1 MITINP
7 SSSFGSR
14 TQYYV
19 QIDTTAFTDAAG
31 NRYAGIADLTSWDFT
46 AETVEHLV
54 TFVDHDGAPLKEEMV
69 EDGYAATAPTNLT
82 REGHTFVGWDT
93 DFSNVTE
100 DLMVTAQWTINEYTI
115 TFDTD
120 GGSSVLAITQD
131 YGTAITAPADPTKE
145 GHTFASWDTFIP
157 STMPAQNKTITA
169 RWDVNQ
175 YTITFDT
182 AGGSSVG
189 EITQDYG
196 TAITAPVNP
205 TKEGNTFTGWD
216 TTIPA
221 TMPAQNMTITAQ
233 WELTAVQRVIN
244 SILGLPDADDV
255 ELMDGEQIKLASKL
269 YNDLSKSEKQEIPN
283 DLVSSLKLVGTAYAE
298 LNMVDNTSGLSI
310 KSSEETVLDP
320 NLELVVEE
328 VDEASDHNLVIEQTF
343 GDKKLLQVFDISLML
358 DGQKVQPSGTIRVS
372 IPIPTEL
379 LDGFENHQIVYI
391 SEDGTAT
398 VIPSTVEGN
407 MIWFETDHFSDYG
420 IIADAVSSET
430 DTDKESIPKTGED
443 SVLFSLE
450 FFVFSAILILFV
462 FLLKRRKIKQYI
474 GLLKY

>member
-221 TMPAQNMTITAQ
+221 TMPST
-233 WELTAVQRVIN
+233 
-244 SILGLPDADDV
+244 
-255 ELMDGEQIKLASKL
+255 
-269 YNDLSKSEKQEIPN
+269 
-283 DLVSSLKLVGTAYAE
+283 VGT
-298 LNMVDNTSGLSI
+298 NSCP
-310 KSSEETVLDP
+310 KS
-320 NLELVVEE
+320 N
-328 VDEASDHNLVIEQTF
+328 Q
-343 GDKKLLQVFDISLML
+343 
-358 DGQKVQPSGTIRVS
+358 
-372 IPIPTEL
+372 
-379 LDGFENHQIVYI
+379 
-391 SEDGTAT
+391 
-398 VIPSTVEGN
+398 
-407 MIWFETDHFSDYG
+407 
-420 IIADAVSSET
+420 
-430 DTDKESIPKTGED
+430 
-443 SVLFSLE
+443 
-450 FFVFSAILILFV
+450 
-462 FLLKRRKIKQYI
+462 
-474 GLLKY
+474 